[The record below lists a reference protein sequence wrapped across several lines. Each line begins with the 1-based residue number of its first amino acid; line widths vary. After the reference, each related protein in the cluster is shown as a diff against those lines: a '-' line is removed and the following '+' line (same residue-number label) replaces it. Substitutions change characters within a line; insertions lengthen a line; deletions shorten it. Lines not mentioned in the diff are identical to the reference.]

1 VASERPLAGE
11 TRAYVAELTPMIAG
25 EPVDGALTVA
35 VTDRSWTEAPL
46 FAARAENRPADSQP
60 TSGLHVGGPST
71 DGAVKD
77 LTALASHSDGL
88 FVRPSDRNSNP

>member
-1 VASERPLAGE
+1 
-11 TRAYVAELTPMIAG
+11 MIAG
-25 EPVDGALTVA
+25 ERVDGALIVA

-60 TSGLHVGGPST
+60 TFGLHVVDRST

-77 LTALASHSDGL
+77 LTALAPHSDGL
-88 FVRPSDRNSNP
+88 FVRPSHRNSQP